1 MGIISF
7 FDQKNSRKHIKKW
20 KFFNVI
26 NVQVSSIHFP
36 NVTTIEQIFE
46 SQKKNVRINIVLGS

>member
-1 MGIISF
+1 MGFSSF
-7 FDQKNSRKHIKKW
+7 FEPKYSRKHTKKW
-20 KFFNVI
+20 KFFNVFD
-26 NVQVSSIHFP
+26 VQVSSIHFP